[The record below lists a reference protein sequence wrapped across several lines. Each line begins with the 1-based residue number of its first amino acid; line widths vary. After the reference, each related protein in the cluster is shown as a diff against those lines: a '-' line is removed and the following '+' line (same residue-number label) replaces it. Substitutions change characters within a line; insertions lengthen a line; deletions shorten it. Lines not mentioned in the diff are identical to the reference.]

1 MVKEGKMSTVPFTE
15 KDVKAYLDECIV
27 FWRKKRD
34 NPSIEDRLRISMAEH
49 YVDAFQSVRMS
60 LFGELLLTEEQRDE
74 LEKALENTLAGQV
87 KKLRKAFANLVE
99 AIKNTVKKE

>member
-1 MVKEGKMSTVPFTE
+1 MSTIPFTE

-34 NPSIEDRLRISMAEH
+34 TLPIENRPGIRMAEH

-60 LFGELLLTEEQRDE
+60 LFGELLS
-74 LEKALENTLAGQV
+74 LEKTE
-87 KKLRKAFANLVE
+87 
-99 AIKNTVKKE
+99 